1 MKLSRISRL
10 RAAGAKLSTRPS
22 APISRPER
30 AAKPKPQRT
39 SRGQAGNRPASC
51 QSAHVPEAARATAKS
66 VPPPGRPAEV
76 SRPAPARH
84 GLARV
89 LSKAGYCSRTEAA
102 RLVLLGRVTLN
113 GRVCRNAEQPASLEA
128 DEIAVDG
135 ERIEPARR
143 VYILLNKPRG
153 LVTTSADEHGRETVF
168 SCLITERAAE
178 SAGGAPELF
187 HRKKATRTEFRL
199 PGHLSAVGRLD
210 QASEGLLLFTN
221 DNGWAERLTS
231 PQHHLDK
238 VYHVQINTVADA
250 ALCQRLGI
258 GAESEGELLRA
269 KKATVLRLGEANSWL
284 EITLDEGRNRHI
296 RRLLAACGL
305 EVLRLIRVSVGAL
318 KLGSLGKGQWRHLT
332 PREVQAF
339 FPKETP
345 APAEAQVGPNAPAVD
360 SERAPWKR
368 PARRL

>member
-1 MKLSRISRL
+1 MI
-10 RAAGAKLSTRPS
+10 
-22 APISRPER
+22 
-30 AAKPKPQRT
+30 
-39 SRGQAGNRPASC
+39 
-51 QSAHVPEAARATAKS
+51 V
-66 VPPPGRPAEV
+66 
-76 SRPAPARH
+76 RH

-128 DEIAVDG
+128 DEVAVDG

-187 HRKKATRTEFRL
+187 HRKKTTRTEFRL

-238 VYHVQINTVADA
+238 VYHVQINVVADD
-250 ALCQRLGI
+250 ALCQRLET

-269 KKATVLRLGEANSWL
+269 KKATVLRQGGANSWL
-284 EITLDEGRNRHI
+284 EITLNEGRNRHI

-339 FPKETP
+339 VPKETP
-345 APAEAQVGPNAPAVD
+345 ASAESHAGPNVPAAVT
-360 SERAPWKR
+360 ERAPWKR
-368 PARRL
+368 PVKRR

>member
-1 MKLSRISRL
+1 M
-10 RAAGAKLSTRPS
+10 
-22 APISRPER
+22 
-30 AAKPKPQRT
+30 
-39 SRGQAGNRPASC
+39 
-51 QSAHVPEAARATAKS
+51 
-66 VPPPGRPAEV
+66 
-76 SRPAPARH
+76 
-84 GLARV
+84 

-128 DEIAVDG
+128 DEVAVDG
-135 ERIEPARR
+135 ERIEPARL

-153 LVTTSADEHGRETVF
+153 VITTSADEHGRETVF
-168 SCLITERAAE
+168 SCLVTERAAD
-178 SAGGAPELF
+178 ALGGAPELF
-187 HRKKATRTEFRL
+187 HRKKSARTEFRL

-238 VYHVQINTVADA
+238 VYHVQINSVADD
-250 ALCQRLGI
+250 ALCRRLEA
-258 GAESEGELLRA
+258 GAESEGELLQA
-269 KKATVLRLGEANSWL
+269 KKVTVLRQGETNSWL

-296 RRLLAACGL
+296 RRLLAGCGL
-305 EVLRLIRVSVGAL
+305 EVLRLIRVSVGSL
-318 KLGSLGKGQWRHLT
+318 KLGALGKGQWRHLT

-339 FPKETP
+339 LPKETP
-345 APAEAQVGPNAPAVD
+345 TPTEANDRPGASASV

-368 PARRL
+368 PGKRH

>member
-1 MKLSRISRL
+1 MI
-10 RAAGAKLSTRPS
+10 
-22 APISRPER
+22 
-30 AAKPKPQRT
+30 
-39 SRGQAGNRPASC
+39 
-51 QSAHVPEAARATAKS
+51 V
-66 VPPPGRPAEV
+66 
-76 SRPAPARH
+76 RH

-128 DEIAVDG
+128 DEVAVDG

-168 SCLITERAAE
+168 SCLTTERAAD
-178 SAGGAPELF
+178 SADGAPELF
-187 HRKKATRTEFRL
+187 HRKKTTKTEFRL

-221 DNGWAERLTS
+221 DNGWAELLTS

-238 VYHVQINTVADA
+238 VYHVQINAVADE
-250 ALCQRLGI
+250 ALCQRLETGS
-258 GAESEGELLRA
+258 ASEGELLRA
-269 KKATVLRLGEANSWL
+269 KKATVLRQGGANSWL

-296 RRLLAACGL
+296 RRLFAVCGL
-305 EVLRLIRVSVGAL
+305 EVLRLIRVSVGVL
-318 KLGSLGKGQWRHLT
+318 KLGPLGKGQWRHLT

-345 APAEAQVGPNAPAVD
+345 VPAEAQAGPNAPDTAP
-360 SERAPWKR
+360 ERAPWNRPVKR
-368 PARRL
+368 R